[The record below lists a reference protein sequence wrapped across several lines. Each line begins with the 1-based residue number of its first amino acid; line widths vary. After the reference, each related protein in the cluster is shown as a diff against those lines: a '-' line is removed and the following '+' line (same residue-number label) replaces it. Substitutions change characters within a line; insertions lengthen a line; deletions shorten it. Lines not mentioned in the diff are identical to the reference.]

1 MTANLINKTYDIKSD
16 NLQCHLKAEVNAD
29 FFKSVYENKLR
40 EISKGFKL
48 PGFRPGKVPKG
59 LLDARYGAAIVKE
72 SAEEVVEKS
81 LGEILEKEKLQ
92 VASQPK
98 LDLQKV
104 EVGSGL
110 VYSAEFESM
119 PTIEDIDFEK
129 LKIEQPVVE
138 LSEKDLEDIA
148 QEQIKRSPNWAETK
162 KAIKDGDK
170 VKVDFDGKVDGKAF
184 EGGAGKDIEIIV
196 GEGKFLKDFE
206 KGIVGVKSGNNCQ
219 LNVQFPDDYHQDKL
233 AGKLAVFEVKV
244 SEVWEPKYFK
254 LDEKWFKNCGSKATN
269 KKEFLEEVGK
279 KEQVIADRMAKKITS
294 NRISEALTK
303 MLKFPVPQSL
313 MDSELKGATETGKAL
328 KEKTEKAKSNIQYIL
343 LMQKMIQ
350 DFKVDASPA
359 ELELYLESLIPAGVD
374 MQFFKSWYVQD
385 KSRIEKIRMAVLEEK
400 VLDQVKN
407 LCKLKDVK
415 MTLADAR
422 KLIEKE
428 K

>member
-1 MTANLINKTYDIKSD
+1 MTANPVNKTYDIKSD
-16 NLQCHLKAEVNAD
+16 NLQCQLKAEVNAD
-29 FFKSVYENKLR
+29 FFKSVYDKKLK

-59 LLDARYGAAIVKE
+59 LLDSRYGAAILKE

-92 VASQPK
+92 VANQPK

-104 EVGSGL
+104 EIGSGL

-129 LKIEQPVVE
+129 LEIEQPVVT
-138 LSEKDLEDIA
+138 LSEKDLEEIA
-148 QEQIKRSPNWAETK
+148 KAQIKNSPNWAETK

-170 VKVDFDGKVDGKAF
+170 IKVDFDGKVDGKAF
-184 EGGAGKDIEIIV
+184 EGGAGKDIEITV

-206 KGIVGVKSGNNCQ
+206 KGVVGTKAGESCQ
-219 LNVQFPDDYHQDKL
+219 LDVHFPKDYHQDKL
-233 AGKLAVFEVKV
+233 AGKVAVFEVKV
-244 SEVWEPKYFK
+244 SEVWEPKYSK
-254 LDEKWFKNCGSKATN
+254 LDEEWFKKCGSKATN
-269 KKEFLEEVGK
+269 KKEFLEEIRK
-279 KEQVIADRMAKKITS
+279 KEQVVVDKMARKITCNRIAD
-294 NRISEALTK
+294 ALSD
-303 MLKFPVPQSL
+303 MMKFPVPQSL
-313 MDSELKGATETGKAL
+313 IDRELKDATETGKAL
-328 KEKTEKAKSNIQYIL
+328 KEKTEKAKSSMRYIL

-350 DFKVDASPA
+350 DFKIDASPA

-400 VLDQVKN
+400 VLDRVKN
-407 LCKLKDVK
+407 LCILKDVK
-415 MTLADAR
+415 MTLDKAR
-422 KLIEKE
+422 KQLDKE